1 MSGGGAAH
9 GGEPAIEVANLVKRY
24 EPRAGEPGR
33 KLGPVVALHGVSF
46 RLARGRTLGVIGRNG
61 SGKTSLL
68 KLLAGTLAPSAGT
81 VTVRGTRLGF
91 IEIGG
96 GFDEALTG
104 RENVLLYGTFLGLKR
119 REVSERVP
127 EVARFAGLS
136 AELDRPFASYSSG
149 MRMRLAFAT
158 ALLKDPDVLLLDE
171 VLAVGDEEFQ
181 HKSFRRIDEL
191 KRRGKTIVLV
201 SHSVETVRGFCD
213 EALCLERGRVVASGD
228 ASSVIATYLDRVWV
242 AEREQILSD
251 TDARAAEMREL
262 DERMRQIEERMD
274 AGSWLP
280 TRFRTVRERSTR
292 HDLEEALRDLRADLD
307 DRFQRVITF
316 LQGRAAL
323 GRDLALRERFAHEDL
338 EALGRVL
345 DEASRFYGDPH
356 RTEEVLV
363 RWKELA
369 YREVERATL
378 DGEREGELRA
388 RRLLVAALAREV
400 EVHEGGP
407 ARDRAVLERLEALAG
422 LQRASEVGVA
432 DALLE
437 MIDIVA
443 AELLGRGSVRTDGVA
458 AGALQQLEGIAHD
471 LFRDE
476 RAGAMAARRAVFER
490 WLDQLG
496 GAPPE
501 TFRRV
506 NPRWMVERV
515 REHAARGAL
524 DGDAGELAWLTAAEE
539 RLLGDAAAEAAGAA
553 GNGPLAIRGVRFL
566 DGRGAAVTEV
576 ASGAPLTIELA
587 FEAREELDSP
597 MFGVGLHEP
606 GGLLLAAPNTSA
618 SRAEVGRV
626 RGRGV
631 VLLEV
636 ESLPLTAGV
645 YPVSVSAMSRAG
657 DRMFDYHD
665 RRYRLR
671 VVDPGGAEVLG
682 RVRLPIRWTVQS
694 G

>member
-1 MSGGGAAH
+1 MSA

-24 EPRAGEPGR
+24 EPRPGEPGR
-33 KLGPVVALHGVSF
+33 KLGPVVALEGVSF
-46 RLARGRTLGVIGRNG
+46 RLARGRTLGIIGRNG
-61 SGKTSLL
+61 SGKTTLL

-119 REVSERVP
+119 REVSERIP

-149 MRMRLAFAT
+149 MRMRLAFST

-228 ASSVIATYLDRVWV
+228 ASTVIATYLDRVWI
-242 AEREQILSD
+242 AEREQILGD

-274 AGSWLP
+274 AGTWLP

-323 GRDLALRERFAHEDL
+323 GRDLALRERFAAADL

-378 DGEREGELRA
+378 DGERAAELRA
-388 RRLLVAALAREV
+388 RRLLVAALTREV

-422 LQRASEVGVA
+422 LQRASEVGDA
-432 DALLE
+432 AALLE
-437 MIDIVA
+437 MIDVAA
-443 AELLGRGSVRTDGVA
+443 AELLGRGSIRTDGVA

-476 RAGAMAARRAVFER
+476 RAGAGEARRAVFER
-490 WLDQLG
+490 WLDRLG

-501 TFRRV
+501 LFRRV

-524 DGDAGELAWLTAAEE
+524 DGEAGELRWLTEAEE
-539 RLLGDAAAEAAGAA
+539 RLLGAAAGEGAAGAA
-553 GNGPLAIRGVRFL
+553 ASGPLRIHAVRFL
-566 DGRGAAVTEV
+566 DASGAAIEEV
-576 ASGAPLTIELA
+576 VSGAPLTIELA
-587 FEAREELDSP
+587 FEAAEPLDSP

-618 SRAEVGRV
+618 SRAEVGTV

-657 DRMFDYHD
+657 DQMFDYHD

-682 RVRLPIRWTVQS
+682 RIRLPTRWTVRH